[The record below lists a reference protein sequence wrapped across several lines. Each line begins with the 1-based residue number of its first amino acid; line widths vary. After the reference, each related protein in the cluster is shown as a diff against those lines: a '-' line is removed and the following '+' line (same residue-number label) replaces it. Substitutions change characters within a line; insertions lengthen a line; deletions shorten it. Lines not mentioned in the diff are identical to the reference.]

1 MAKYLDS
8 TGLTHLWAK
17 IKNYVQTYVSNL
29 NLADTY
35 VAKESGKGLST
46 NDYTTDEKTKLSNI
60 ASGAEVNQNAFSNV
74 KVGSTTVAA
83 DAKTDTLTLAAG
95 GDVTITPDA
104 TNDKVTISVTTPKK
118 VSDLTNDSGFITL
131 SQVPEGAVAS
141 STTPLQDGTAA
152 VGTETAFARGDHRHP
167 TDTSRA
173 ADNDVVH
180 LSTTSIE
187 HIMGAKEF
195 KGNVELGTSGWS
207 QLVDTSSSPSQTLAD
222 VIDDLETA
230 IASKADTTN
239 LPKATTTTPKMDGT
253 AAVGSETKWAK
264 GDHVHP
270 TDTSR
275 AADDAVIHNS
285 GNESFSGEKT
295 VIGTLKLQNQWNQIY
310 NLDDDI
316 GLGTVLNQKA
326 PKCEIVTL
334 TFTSTTSATADK
346 TSSQIVAS
354 LERGQQVMW
363 VESNG
368 TYLAQVLGI
377 DQGADEDFVYGVG
390 KFAGIIALL
399 SQVGSEVTIYD
410 TIMTQQSFNS
420 TSDVSLV
427 HRTTDENISG
437 SKTFQA
443 DQTIASTYKLILDSA
458 KLQLKDQTDW
468 SYIYRTNGNDSVSL
482 QDSLNLKAN
491 LASPTF
497 TGTPKAPTA
506 TAGTNTTQVATTAF
520 VHTAVGNVSTS
531 SIGAIPESQKGVAN
545 GVATLDT
552 NGLIPSTQLPSYV
565 DDVVEV
571 YARSG
576 QTALSQNWFATGSA
590 SGTVVT
596 PAAGKIYVLM
606 ADSGDYSAN
615 SQFRW
620 GSSTYVK
627 LNDGGVSAITNAEI
641 DSITS
646 N

>member
-46 NDYTTDEKTKLSNI
+46 NDYTTTEKTKLSNI

-173 ADNDVVH
+173 ADNAVVH
-180 LSTTSIE
+180 LAGAETITGDKT
-187 HIMGAKEF
+187 IMSSK
-195 KGNVELGTSGWS
+195 KLIVEDSW
-207 QLVDTSSSPSQTLAD
+207 D
-222 VIDDLETA
+222 
-230 IASKADTTN
+230 
-239 LPKATTTTPKMDGT
+239 
-253 AAVGSETKWAK
+253 
-264 GDHVHP
+264 
-270 TDTSR
+270 
-275 AADDAVIHNS
+275 
-285 GNESFSGEKT
+285 
-295 VIGTLKLQNQWNQIY
+295 QIY
-310 NLDDDI
+310 NQDDTI

-326 PKCEIVTL
+326 PKCELVTL

-377 DQGADEDFVYGVG
+377 DQGADENFVYGVVKVSG
-390 KFAGIIALL
+390 AIALL
-399 SQVGSEVTIYD
+399 KQVGSEVAIYD
-410 TIMTQQSFNS
+410 TIMTQQNFNQ
-420 TSDVSLV
+420 TSDISLV
-427 HRTTDENISG
+427 HKTTDETITG
-437 SKTFQA
+437 SKNFQA
-443 DQTIASTYKLILDSA
+443 DQTIASTYKLILDSS

-468 SYIYRTNGNDSVSL
+468 TFIYRTNGNDSVSL

-565 DDVVEV
+565 DDVIEV

-576 QTALSQNWFATGSA
+576 QAALSQNWFATGSA

-596 PAAGKIYVLM
+596 PTAGKIYILM

>member
-35 VAKESGKGLST
+35 VAKESGKCLST

-83 DAKTDTLTLAAG
+83 DAKTDTLILAAG

-131 SQVPEGAVAS
+131 SQVPEG
-141 STTPLQDGTAA
+141 
-152 VGTETAFARGDHRHP
+152 
-167 TDTSRA
+167 
-173 ADNDVVH
+173 
-180 LSTTSIE
+180 
-187 HIMGAKEF
+187 
-195 KGNVELGTSGWS
+195 
-207 QLVDTSSSPSQTLAD
+207 
-222 VIDDLETA
+222 
-230 IASKADTTN
+230 
-239 LPKATTTTPKMDGT
+239 
-253 AAVGSETKWAK
+253 
-264 GDHVHP
+264 
-270 TDTSR
+270 
-275 AADDAVIHNS
+275 
-285 GNESFSGEKT
+285 
-295 VIGTLKLQNQWNQIY
+295 
-310 NLDDDI
+310 
-316 GLGTVLNQKA
+316 
-326 PKCEIVTL
+326 
-334 TFTSTTSATADK
+334 
-346 TSSQIVAS
+346 
-354 LERGQQVMW
+354 
-363 VESNG
+363 
-368 TYLAQVLGI
+368 
-377 DQGADEDFVYGVG
+377 
-390 KFAGIIALL
+390 
-399 SQVGSEVTIYD
+399 
-410 TIMTQQSFNS
+410 
-420 TSDVSLV
+420 
-427 HRTTDENISG
+427 
-437 SKTFQA
+437 
-443 DQTIASTYKLILDSA
+443 
-458 KLQLKDQTDW
+458 
-468 SYIYRTNGNDSVSL
+468 
-482 QDSLNLKAN
+482 
-491 LASPTF
+491 
-497 TGTPKAPTA
+497 
-506 TAGTNTTQVATTAF
+506 
-520 VHTAVGNVSTS
+520 VSTS

-576 QTALSQNWFATGSA
+576 QTALSQNWFATESA

-596 PAAGKIYVLM
+596 PTAGKIYVLM

>member
-95 GDVTITPDA
+95 GDVTLTPDA

-118 VSDLTNDSGFITL
+118 VSELTNDTGFITL
-131 SQVPEGAVAS
+131 SQVPEGAAAS
-141 STTPLQDGTAA
+141 STTPLMDGTAA

-173 ADNDVVH
+173 ADSAVVH
-180 LSTTSIE
+180 LAGAETITGDKT
-187 HIMGAKEF
+187 IM
-195 KGNVELGTSGWS
+195 
-207 QLVDTSSSPSQTLAD
+207 SSKKLIVAD
-222 VIDDLETA
+222 
-230 IASKADTTN
+230 S
-239 LPKATTTTPKMDGT
+239 
-253 AAVGSETKWAK
+253 
-264 GDHVHP
+264 
-270 TDTSR
+270 
-275 AADDAVIHNS
+275 
-285 GNESFSGEKT
+285 
-295 VIGTLKLQNQWNQIY
+295 WNQIY
-310 NLDDDI
+310 NFDDDI
-316 GLGTVLNQKA
+316 GLGTILNQKA
-326 PKCEIVTL
+326 PKCELVTL
-334 TFTSTTSATADK
+334 TFTSATSATANK

-354 LERGQQVMW
+354 LESGQQVIW

-377 DQGADEDFVYGVG
+377 DQTADENFVYGVI
-390 KFAGIIALL
+390 KFPGAIALL
-399 SQVGSEVTIYD
+399 KQVGSEVTVYD
-410 TIMTQQSFNS
+410 TIMTQQGFNS
-420 TSDVSLV
+420 ISDVSLV
-427 HRTTDENISG
+427 HKTTDESISG

-443 DQTIASTYKLILDSA
+443 DQTIASTYKLILDSS

-468 SYIYRTNGNDSVSL
+468 TFIYRTNGNDSVSL

-520 VHTAVGNVSTS
+520 VHTAVGNVSTT

-576 QTALSQNWFATGSA
+576 QTALSQNWFATESA

-596 PAAGKIYVLM
+596 PTAGKIYVLM